1 MFVIVALG
9 RGGYTDNADGHVSL
23 LDAFYYTTVSIS
35 TTGYGDIV
43 PVTTD
48 ARLVTSLIV
57 TPLRVLFLGIL
68 VGTAFEVLTQR
79 TRDEFRIQRWRA
91 KVHNH
96 IVVIGYGTKGRS
108 ALATLLANGHARES
122 FIVVDRQPEL
132 IAEANADGVAG
143 IVGDAA
149 RTSVLLQAKV
159 DEAAYVVIAPDR
171 DDTAVLVTLTA
182 RQLNK
187 TAVIAAAIRES
198 ENEPLLLQSGA
209 SAVITSAEAAG
220 RLLGFAAL
228 SPGISQVFADLLV
241 HGSGLEI
248 IERTVRADEIGAPA
262 VTTRD
267 QIIAVVRAGAVLPFD
282 ARLDL
287 TQADRVIVV
296 RSPAS

>member
-48 ARLVTSLIV
+48 ARLVTSLVV

-79 TRDEFRIQRWRA
+79 TRDEFRIQRWRS

-159 DEAAYVVIAPDR
+159 DEAGLRR
-171 DDTAVLVTLTA
+171 D
-182 RQLNK
+182 
-187 TAVIAAAIRES
+187 
-198 ENEPLLLQSGA
+198 
-209 SAVITSAEAAG
+209 
-220 RLLGFAAL
+220 
-228 SPGISQVFADLLV
+228 
-241 HGSGLEI
+241 
-248 IERTVRADEIGAPA
+248 
-262 VTTRD
+262 
-267 QIIAVVRAGAVLPFD
+267 RAGP
-282 ARLDL
+282 
-287 TQADRVIVV
+287 
-296 RSPAS
+296 